1 MWPKTNNMK
10 IEPPAPKVMPG
21 RPKKKRRKDKD
32 EPRKK
37 YGKLSKKGVQMTCS
51 TCHQLGHNK
60 KSCPVTKGGSGRG
73 SGQSSSAQKM
83 PRGSGESSSAQKRPT
98 GSGES
103 VGLKRGR
110 GSGQSS
116 SAQKRPK
123 NAGLGCYINPTTG
136 RTVIN
141 SGSSSERV
149 VRHGTMRDDV
159 RSTLILDLKLLMPK
173 FKGKSLVTTTR
184 LRRSRNGRNIT
195 TNKPSTHE
203 KQGRSQFG
211 NYESDFD

>member
-1 MWPKTNNMK
+1 
-10 IEPPAPKVMPG
+10 
-21 RPKKKRRKDKD
+21 
-32 EPRKK
+32 
-37 YGKLSKKGVQMTCS
+37 
-51 TCHQLGHNK
+51 
-60 KSCPVTKGGSGRG
+60 
-73 SGQSSSAQKM
+73 M

-141 SGSSSERV
+141 PGSSSERV
-149 VRHGTMRDDV
+149 VRHGTMRDSNAV
-159 RSTLILDLKLLMPK
+159 NIDLGFKPPSLK
-173 FKGKSLVTTTR
+173 FKGKSVVTTTQ
-184 LRRSRNGRNIT
+184 LQQQSRNRRNIT
-195 TNKPSTHE
+195 TNKPSTQLE
-203 KQGRSQFG
+203 ARKKAIWQF
-211 NYESDFD
+211 